1 MSINTGID
9 RVNDDAQSPGHLPTV
24 QPRRAYEVQ
33 AEEYYPLDP
42 MSGMGGGEGL
52 DVRRLMESLWRWKWL
67 IAGCTVLGIAGGL
80 VAAQFVEPEYE
91 VEATVWLEQDQQ
103 GRGPLRAEDPLAGE
117 GWSSV
122 FRSTAVVLPVVRDMQ
137 LYLRPHSLE
146 GVDERAFDSFRLG
159 DGAVGGEYT
168 LRVGEDRA
176 YELALSDTSAVER
189 GDLGAA
195 IGESFGLAW
204 TPPVE
209 AFEPGA
215 RATFQVRTMQ
225 QTISDVREALSV
237 RYDDDAGIF
246 HASFTWKNRDE
257 VAPIL
262 NRLQDQFI
270 ATATDLKN
278 AQLRETVSILETQ
291 TDSAYNRLANAEA
304 AYQNFRV
311 GAITQPSERQLVP
324 NPGRVTGQDGSMTGS
339 DPVFGQFFETRLERR
354 QLEHE
359 LEQLRRIQQQARTT
373 GQVDMLSLMSLTS
386 AGGYPVLQSTLE
398 TLNEKEAERGALLA
412 TFTEQADTVQF
423 LSDEIRHLKTVTIPS
438 QISELIQ
445 QVQQRTSSVDAQLE
459 TQAEELREIPG
470 RTIEQA
476 RLEREMEAAERL
488 HENLQS
494 SLKEAELAEAT
505 SSPGLQVLD
514 RAAPPLGPTSDT
526 VPQLMLMATMAGL
539 GLGLAGALLLD
550 RMDKRIRYPD
560 QVERGLGLP
569 LLGIVPRL
577 DAASGVDANVAVE
590 SFRSIRVQISHSN
603 GTSKGLILVTS
614 PAPRDGKSMV
624 SANLAISYAS
634 AGYRTVLLDADVR
647 RGHAEDMFGVERSPG
662 LADYLRGEATQEQ
675 IQQETKID
683 GLTMIAK
690 GTGRNFNLELLDS
703 ATMDALLQSLKS
715 DFDVVVLDAPPLA
728 AGADALVLGRRS
740 DKVIMVLRAGETDEV
755 LARTK
760 LDLIG
765 NVDVPIVG
773 AVLNAVPTSS
783 HYYPYYANYY
793 YEAGPV

>member
-1 MSINTGID
+1 MNHE
-9 RVNDDAQSPGHLPTV
+9 AQSPEHLPSV
-24 QPRRAYEVQ
+24 RPRRAYELQ

-42 MSGMGGGEGL
+42 MAGMGAGEGL

-67 IAGCTVLGIAGGL
+67 IAGCTVLGIGGGL
-80 VAAQFVEPEYE
+80 VASQFVEPEYE

-122 FRSTAVVLPVVRDMQ
+122 FRSTAVVLPVARDMQ
-137 LYLRPHSLE
+137 LYLRPLALD
-146 GVDERAFDSFRLG
+146 GVDPRAFDSFRMG
-159 DGAVGGEYT
+159 DGVVGGDYT
-168 LRVGEDRA
+168 LKVDDGGA
-176 YELALSDTSAVER
+176 YELALADTSAVER
-189 GDLGAA
+189 GTLGGSV
-195 IGESFGLAW
+195 GESFGLSW

-209 AFEPGA
+209 AFETPS
-215 RATFQVRTMQ
+215 RTMFRVKTMQ
-225 QTISDVREALSV
+225 QTIQDVREALSV

-246 HASFTWKNRDE
+246 HASLTWKNRD
-257 VAPIL
+257 VAAPLL
-262 NRLQDQFI
+262 NRLQEQFI
-270 ATATDLKN
+270 TTATDLKN
-278 AQLRETVSILETQ
+278 AQLRETVSILDTQ
-291 TDSAYNRLANAEA
+291 TDSAYRRLASAEA

-311 GAITQPSERQLVP
+311 GAITQPSEQQLVP
-324 NPGRVTGQDGSMTGS
+324 NPGRVTGNNGTMTGS

-359 LEQLRRIQQQARTT
+359 LEQLRRIQEQARTT

-386 AGGYPVLQSTLE
+386 AGSFPVLQATLD
-398 TLNEKEAERGALLA
+398 TLNAKEARRGALLA

-423 LSDEIRHLKTVTIPS
+423 LTDEIQHLKTVTIPA
-438 QISELIQ
+438 QIDELIG

-459 TQAEELREIPG
+459 TQADELRAIPG

-494 SLKEAELAEAT
+494 NLKEAELAEAT

-514 RAAPPLGPTSDT
+514 RASPPLGPTSDT
-526 VPQLMLMATMAGL
+526 VPQIMLMAAMAGL

-550 RMDKRIRYPD
+550 KMDKRIRYPD
-560 QVERGLGLP
+560 QIERGLGLP
-569 LLGIVPRL
+569 VLGIVPRL
-577 DAASGVDANVAVE
+577 DAASGVDATVAVE
-590 SFRSIRVQISHSN
+590 SFRSIRIQISHSN
-603 GTSKGLILVTS
+603 GTSKGLVLVTS

-647 RGHAEDMFGVERSPG
+647 RGHAEEMFGVQRSPG
-662 LADYLRGEATQEQ
+662 LADYLRGEATAEE
-675 IQQETKID
+675 IQQETQID
-683 GLTMIAK
+683 GLTMVAK
-690 GTGRNFNLELLDS
+690 GTGRNLNLELLDS

-793 YEAGPV
+793 YEGEPI

>member
-1 MSINTGID
+1 M
-9 RVNDDAQSPGHLPTV
+9 NDEAQSPGHLPTV

-91 VEATVWLEQDQQ
+91 VDATVWLEQDQQ

-137 LYLRPHSLE
+137 LYLRPRSLE
-146 GVDERAFDSFRLG
+146 GVDERAFDSFRIG
-159 DGAVGGEYT
+159 DGAVGGDYT
-168 LRVGEDRA
+168 LRVDEDRG
-176 YELALSDTSAVER
+176 YELTLSDTSAVER
-189 GDLGAA
+189 GDLGGSV
-195 IGESFGLAW
+195 GESFGLAW

-225 QTISDVREALSV
+225 QTINDVRDALSV

-246 HASFTWKNRDE
+246 HASFTWKNPDE
-257 VAPIL
+257 AAPIL

-311 GAITQPSERQLVP
+311 GAITQPSEQQIVP
-324 NPGRVTGQDGSMTGS
+324 NPGRVTGRDVSMTGS

-354 QLEHE
+354 QLENE
-359 LEQLRRIQQQARTT
+359 LEQLQRIQQEARAT

-386 AGGYPVLQSTLE
+386 AGNYPVLQSTLE
-398 TLNEKEAERGALLA
+398 KLNEKEAERGALLA

-445 QVQQRTSSVDAQLE
+445 QVRQRTSSVDAQLE
-459 TQAEELREIPG
+459 TQAEELRAIPG

-550 RMDKRIRYPD
+550 KMDKRIRYPD

-569 LLGIVPRL
+569 VLGIVPRL

-603 GTSKGLILVTS
+603 GTSKGLVLVTS

-634 AGYRTVLLDADVR
+634 AGYRTILLDADVR
-647 RGHAEDMFGVERSPG
+647 RGHAEEMFGVNRSPG
-662 LADYLRGEATQEQ
+662 LADYLRGEATAEE
-675 IQQETKID
+675 IRQETKID
-683 GLTMIAK
+683 GLYMVAK
-690 GTGRNFNLELLDS
+690 GAGRNFNLELLDS
-703 ATMDALLQSLKS
+703 ATMDALLDSLKS

-793 YEAGPV
+793 YEAEPV

>member
-1 MSINTGID
+1 M
-9 RVNDDAQSPGHLPTV
+9 NDDAQSQEHLPTV
-24 QPRRAYEVQ
+24 RPRRAYEVQ

-52 DVRRLMESLWRWKWL
+52 DVRRLVESLWRWKWL

-122 FRSTAVVLPVVRDMQ
+122 FRSTAVVHPVIRDMQ
-137 LYLRPHSLE
+137 LYLRPRALE
-146 GVDERAFDSFRLG
+146 GVDRRAFDSFRID
-159 DGAVGGEYT
+159 DGAVGGDYT
-168 LRVGEDRA
+168 LRVDADRS
-176 YELALSDTSAVER
+176 YELSLADTSAVER
-189 GDLGAA
+189 GTLGGSV
-195 IGESFGLAW
+195 GESFGFSW

-209 AFEPGA
+209 AFEPEA
-215 RATFQVRTMQ
+215 RATFRVRTMQ
-225 QTISDVREALSV
+225 QTIEDVRSALSV

-257 VAPIL
+257 AAPVL

-270 ATATDLKN
+270 TTATDLKN

-291 TDSAYNRLANAEA
+291 TDSAYSRLAGAEA

-324 NPGRVTGQDGSMTGS
+324 SPDRVTDGGGSMTGS
-339 DPVFGQFFETRLERR
+339 DPVFGQYFETRLERR

-359 LEQLRRIQQQARTT
+359 LEQLRRIRQQATSA

-386 AGGYPVLQSTLE
+386 AGDFPVLQATLD
-398 TLNEKEAERGALLA
+398 TLNAKEARRGALLA

-423 LSDEIRHLKTVTIPS
+423 LTDEIRHLKTVTIPS
-438 QISELIQ
+438 QIDELIE
-445 QVQQRTSSVDAQLE
+445 QVQQRTSSVDVQLD
-459 TQAEELREIPG
+459 TQAEELRGIPG

-476 RLEREMEAAERL
+476 RLEREMEAAARL
-488 HENLQS
+488 HENLQA

-526 VPQLMLMATMAGL
+526 VPQIMLMATMAGL

-550 RMDKRIRYPD
+550 KMDKRIRYPD

-569 LLGIVPRL
+569 VLGIVPRL
-577 DAASGVDANVAVE
+577 DAGSGVDANVAVE

-603 GTSKGLILVTS
+603 GTSKGLVLVTS

-634 AGYRTVLLDADVR
+634 AGYRTVMVDADVR
-647 RGHAEDMFGVERSPG
+647 RGHAEDMFEVQRSPG
-662 LADYLRGEATQEQ
+662 LADYLRGEATAEE
-675 IQQETKID
+675 IRQETKID

-703 ATMDALLQSLKS
+703 VTMDELLQALKS

-740 DKVIMVLRAGETDEV
+740 DKVVMVLRAGETDEV

-760 LDLIG
+760 LELIG

-793 YEAGPV
+793 YEAEPV